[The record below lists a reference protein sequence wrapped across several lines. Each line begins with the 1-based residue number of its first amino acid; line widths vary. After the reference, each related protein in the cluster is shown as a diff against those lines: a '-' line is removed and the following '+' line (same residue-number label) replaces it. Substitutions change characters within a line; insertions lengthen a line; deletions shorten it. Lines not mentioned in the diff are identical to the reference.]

1 MVEVVAVTTSLPETW
16 LVTGGSGQV
25 GLALRR
31 SPPEGV
37 RVWAPNRDELDLAA
51 LPDLGPLLEGVTGI
65 VNCGAYTAVD
75 KAEGEPELAGAIN
88 AVAPGRLAQAAAQ
101 AGIPI
106 VHVSTDYVF
115 ASNGKGPW
123 SEDAPI
129 APESVYGR
137 TKAEGEAAV
146 RASGARHAIIRTAW
160 VVGTDGHNFVKTM
173 LRLGRERDALRVV
186 ADQIGT
192 PTHAGDLAAALGI
205 VMGRFTANPAQD
217 SGTWHCTNSGETS
230 WHGLASHVFACAAG
244 HGLKVP
250 ATVEAISTAEYPTPA
265 QRPLDSRL
273 DITAI
278 ARDFGVHPRSW
289 QDAIAEIVEHLA
301 QREQDI

>member
-1 MVEVVAVTTSLPETW
+1 MTEALRAETW

-31 SPPEGV
+31 SFSPGV
-37 RVWAPNRDELDLAA
+37 RIVAPGRDKLDLAA
-51 LPDLGPLLEGVTGI
+51 LPDLGPLLEGVSGI
-65 VNCGAYTAVD
+65 FNCGAYTAVD
-75 KAEGEPELAGAIN
+75 KAESEPEMAHAIN
-88 AVAPGRLAQAAAQ
+88 AVAPGRLAEAAAQ

-106 VHVSTDYVF
+106 VHLSTDYVF
-115 ASNGKGPW
+115 ASNGTGPW
-123 SEDAPI
+123 GEDSPLAP
-129 APESVYGR
+129 ASVYAR

-160 VVGTDGHNFVKTM
+160 VVSTDGQNFVKTM
-173 LRLGRERDALRVV
+173 LRLGRERDVLRVV

-192 PTHAGDLAAALGI
+192 PTHAGDLAAVLAK
-205 VMGRFTANPAQD
+205 VMGRFTADPARA

-230 WHGLASHVFACAAG
+230 WHGLASHVFACAAA
-244 HGLKVP
+244 HGQKVP
-250 ATVEAISTAEYPTPA
+250 GTVEAISTAEYPTPA
-265 QRPLDSRL
+265 QRPADSRL

-278 ARDFGVHPRSW
+278 ARDFGVRPRRW

-301 QREQDI
+301 QQERNT